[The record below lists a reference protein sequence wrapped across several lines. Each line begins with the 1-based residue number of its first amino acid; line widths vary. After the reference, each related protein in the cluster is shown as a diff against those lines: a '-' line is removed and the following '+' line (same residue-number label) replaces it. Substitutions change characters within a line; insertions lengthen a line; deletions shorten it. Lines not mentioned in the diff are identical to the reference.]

1 MNEVC
6 PDLNAL
12 QRAAGFVTWQNL
24 LQAAGIALAACGTL
38 FFTSGLLRHVL
49 RHLRVVEALLWA
61 LGLGAVA
68 AGAFVP
74 LEHRVW
80 PVLFGCLVAPGALA
94 LTMFL
99 RKLRFEPRRVF
110 GGFALFWGLAAAGY
124 QLPVV
129 GFLAVA
135 AALAWLG
142 LFIAVGPG
150 WYAFGFR
157 DREAIPRGTAAGAL
171 MTIVFGLLAAAQATA
186 GPLDVFRPGALW
198 LGTFAWFLGVLIV
211 GSRFFRGP
219 HYAARQALALVSLL
233 GSLAFGLL
241 YGMAEI
247 KTMAA
252 AFLLF
257 FLLGKIIEVPVR
269 GRIAFGLKLLVAG
282 GLLSVLWYASGE
294 AGQLLALGG

>member
-1 MNEVC
+1 MTEVC

-24 LQAAGIALAACGTL
+24 LQVAGIALAAGGTL
-38 FFTSGLLRHVL
+38 FFTAGLLRHVL
-49 RHLRVVEALLWA
+49 RHLKVVEALLWA
-61 LGLGAVA
+61 AGVGAVA

-74 LEHRVW
+74 EAQGAW
-80 PVLFGCLVAPGALA
+80 PVLFGCLLVPGAAALSIFLRKWNPKPRQLAGALA
-94 LTMFL
+94 L
-99 RKLRFEPRRVF
+99 
-110 GGFALFWGLAAAGY
+110 FWGAVAVGY
-124 QLPVV
+124 QLPIV

-135 AALAWLG
+135 ALLALLG

-171 MTIVFGLLAAAQATA
+171 LTVVFGVLAAAQAPV
-186 GPLDVFRPGALW
+186 GPFEVFRPGALW
-198 LGTFAWFLGVLIV
+198 LGGFAWFLGVLIV
-211 GSRFFRGP
+211 GSLFFRGP
-219 HYAARQALALVSLL
+219 HYLARQALALVSLA
-233 GSLAFGLL
+233 GALAFGLL
-241 YGMAEI
+241 FGIGEV

-252 AFLLF
+252 TFLIF

-282 GLLSVLWYASGE
+282 GLLSLLWYASGE
-294 AGQLLALGG
+294 AAQRLALGG